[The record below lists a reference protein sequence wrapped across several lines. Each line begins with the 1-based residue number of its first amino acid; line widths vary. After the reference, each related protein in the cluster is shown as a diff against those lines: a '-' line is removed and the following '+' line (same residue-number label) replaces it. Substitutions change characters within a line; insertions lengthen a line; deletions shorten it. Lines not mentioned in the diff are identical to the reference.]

1 MLASKLP
8 TTVYAAL
15 LEEKT
20 KGSYF
25 RFRFQLFANLLY
37 LKREMKQ
44 CVLVLLLSLK
54 EAHVVFSLSIYTALS
69 QGYDAAWVLFS
80 NVYLTF
86 HYIFAHFFSP
96 PSLFYVVFYF
106 LMIGTSPCRSLSL
119 SLSLYVCG
127 VHTHT
132 PIFLFSN
139 TSILT
144 YLTCKTNPISVKVSS
159 IIVTGH
165 IQYTS

>member
-69 QGYDAAWVLFS
+69 QGYDAA
-80 NVYLTF
+80 
-86 HYIFAHFFSP
+86 
-96 PSLFYVVFYF
+96 
-106 LMIGTSPCRSLSL
+106 
-119 SLSLYVCG
+119 
-127 VHTHT
+127 
-132 PIFLFSN
+132 
-139 TSILT
+139 
-144 YLTCKTNPISVKVSS
+144 
-159 IIVTGH
+159 
-165 IQYTS
+165 